1 MNSLFL
7 QVRKG
12 RKGEFAVVIEKIAE
26 PADLGALSFAELETL
41 AREIRSM
48 LVETVSR
55 TGGHLAP
62 NLGVVELTIA
72 LHLVFHTPEDK
83 IIWDVGHQCYVHK
96 ILTGRREQL
105 ATIRQYGG
113 LSGFPKTRESAHD
126 CFETGHSSTSISA
139 ALGFALARDLNRES
153 HAVVAVIGDGALTG
167 GMSFEAMNH
176 AGHLGTRLIVVLN
189 DNEMSIN
196 NNVGALSGYLSRLRT
211 DPLYYKSKGEIED
224 LLLRIPNVG
233 RRMVKTVERLKDSLK
248 YLLVPG
254 IFFEELGFTYL
265 GPVNGHDLKVLKQ
278 VFERARG
285 VGGPVLVHVY
295 TKKGKG
301 YSPAEQNPDI
311 FHGVGRFDVK
321 TGELVKQG
329 DNPTFTKVFGDCMLR
344 LGERRPKLV
353 AISAAMADGTGLKD
367 FATHFPDRFF
377 DVGIAEQ
384 HAVTLAAG
392 LARSG
397 YQPVVAIYSTFL
409 QRAYDQIVHDVA
421 LQGLPVIFAVDRAGI
436 VGEDGETH
444 QGIFDLSYLRHIPGL
459 ILMAPK
465 DQNELVTMLQS
476 AVDYRKPVAI
486 RYPRGQGRSAAI
498 DEEHPYLAPGRG
510 ELLRPGKDLALLAI
524 GPQAYTALEVAEI
537 LERRGRQ
544 AAVINCRYV
553 KPLDED
559 LIMEWAERT
568 GHLLTIEE
576 NVVAG
581 GFGSSVLELL
591 SRLSWRGQAFCMGI
605 PNCFVPH
612 GDRELLYRKY
622 GFDAGGIADLVQ
634 SRGW

>member
-1 MNSLFL
+1 MF
-7 QVRKG
+7 V
-12 RKGEFAVVIEKIAE
+12 VVIEKISQ
-26 PADLGALSFAELETL
+26 PSDLGALSFAELETL
-41 AREIRSM
+41 AREIRAM

-62 NLGVVELTIA
+62 NLGVVELTMA

-83 IIWDVGHQCYVHK
+83 IIWDVGHQSYVHK
-96 ILTGRREQL
+96 ILTGRRERL
-105 ATIRQYGG
+105 ATIRQFGG
-113 LSGFPKTRESAHD
+113 LSGFPKTRESVHD

-153 HAVVAVIGDGALTG
+153 HAVVAVIGDGAMTG

-176 AGHLGTRLIVVLN
+176 AGNAGTRLIVVLN

-211 DPLYYKSKGEIED
+211 APLYYKSKDEIED
-224 LLLRIPNVG
+224 LLLRIPSVG
-233 RRMVKTVERLKDSLK
+233 RRMVKTAERFKDSLK
-248 YLLVPG
+248 YLLMPG

-265 GPVNGHDLKVLKQ
+265 GPVNGHDLKALKQ
-278 VFERARG
+278 VFERARR
-285 VGGPVLVHVY
+285 VDGPVLVHVY

-301 YSPAEQNPDI
+301 YPPAEKNPDT

-321 TGELVKQG
+321 TGELIQHA

-344 LGERRPKLV
+344 LGERLPKLV

-367 FATHFPDRFF
+367 FADRFPDRFF

-392 LARSG
+392 LASSG
-397 YQPVVAIYSTFL
+397 FLPVVAVYSTFL

-465 DQNELVTMLQS
+465 DQNELVAMLLS
-476 AVDYRKPVAI
+476 AVDYRKPTAI
-486 RYPRGQGRSAAI
+486 RYPRGPGRSAVI
-498 DEEHPYLAPGRG
+498 DEEHPFLAPGRG
-510 ELLRPGKDLALLAI
+510 ELLRPGKDLAILAI
-524 GPQAYTALEVAEI
+524 GPSAYTALDAAEL
-537 LERRGRQ
+537 LESRGRQ
-544 AAVINCRYV
+544 AAVINCRCV
-553 KPLDED
+553 KPLDKD

-576 NVVAG
+576 NVLSG

-591 SRLSWRGQAFCMGI
+591 SQRGWRGQVFCMGI
-605 PNCFVPH
+605 QDCFVPH
-612 GDRELLYRKY
+612 GNQELLRRKS
-622 GFDAGGIADLVQ
+622 GLDAKGIADLV
-634 SRGW
+634 RLKGW

>member
-1 MNSLFL
+1 M
-7 QVRKG
+7 
-12 RKGEFAVVIEKIAE
+12 VIEKIAE

-301 YSPAEQNPDI
+301 YPPAEQNPDI

>member
-1 MNSLFL
+1 
-7 QVRKG
+7 
-12 RKGEFAVVIEKIAE
+12 VVIEKIAE

>member
-1 MNSLFL
+1 M
-7 QVRKG
+7 
-12 RKGEFAVVIEKIAE
+12 VIEKIAE

>member
-1 MNSLFL
+1 VF
-7 QVRKG
+7 
-12 RKGEFAVVIEKIAE
+12 VVVLEKIAQ
-26 PADLGALSFAELETL
+26 PSDLGALSFAELETL
-41 AREIRSM
+41 AREIRTM

-72 LHLVFHTPEDK
+72 LHLVFRSPEDK
-83 IIWDVGHQCYVHK
+83 IIWDVGHQSYVHK
-96 ILTGRREQL
+96 ILTGRRARF

-139 ALGFALARDLNRES
+139 ALGFALARDLNREK
-153 HAVVAVIGDGALTG
+153 HDVVAVIGDGALTG

-176 AGHLGTRLIVVLN
+176 AGHIGTRLIVVLN

-196 NNVGALSGYLSRLRT
+196 NNVGALSGYLNRLRT
-211 DPLYYKSKGEIED
+211 EPLYYKSKGEIED

-233 RRMVKTVERLKDSLK
+233 HRMVKTVERLKDSLK
-248 YLLVPG
+248 YLLLPG

-265 GPVNGHDLKVLKQ
+265 GPVNGHDLKALKQ

-285 VGGPVLVHVY
+285 VDGPVLVHVY

-301 YSPAEQNPDI
+301 YPPAEQNPEI
-311 FHGVGRFDVK
+311 FHGVGQFDIK
-321 TGELVKQG
+321 TGELIKQ
-329 DNPTFTKVFGDCMLR
+329 DDCPTFTKVFGDCMIR
-344 LGERRPKLV
+344 LGEKRPKLV
-353 AISAAMADGTGLKD
+353 AIAAAMADGTGLKD
-367 FATHFPDRFF
+367 FAARFPDRFF

-392 LARSG
+392 LARCG
-397 YQPVVAIYSTFL
+397 LQPVVAIYSTFL

-421 LQGLPVIFAVDRAGI
+421 LQKLPVIFAIDRAGI

-465 DQNELVTMLQS
+465 DQNELAAMLQS
-476 AVDYRKPVAI
+476 AVDYRRPVAI
-486 RYPRGQGRSAAI
+486 RYPRAQGRSAVI
-498 DEEHPYLAPGRG
+498 DEEHPYLEPGRG
-510 ELLRPGKDLALLAI
+510 ELLRPGRDLVLLAI
-524 GPQAYTALEVAEI
+524 GPQVYNALEAAE
-537 LERRGRQ
+537 LLAGRGRQ
-544 AAVINCRYV
+544 AAVINCRFV

-559 LIMEWAERT
+559 LILEWAERT
-568 GHLLTIEE
+568 GHVLTIEE
-576 NVVAG
+576 NVLAG

-591 SRLSWRGQAFCMGI
+591 SRRNFSGQAFCLGI
-605 PNCFVPH
+605 PDCFVPH
-612 GDRELLYRKY
+612 GDRELLCRKS
-622 GFDAGGIADLVQ
+622 GFDAASIADLVQ

>member
-1 MNSLFL
+1 MPAL
-7 QVRKG
+7 
-12 RKGEFAVVIEKIAE
+12 RKGEVAVVIEKISH
-26 PADLGALSFAELETL
+26 PSDLGALSFVEMETL
-41 AREIRSM
+41 AQEIRTM

-72 LHLVFHTPEDK
+72 LHLVFHSPEDK

-96 ILTGRREQL
+96 ILTGRRERL
-105 ATIRQYGG
+105 ATIRQFGG
-113 LSGFPKTRESAHD
+113 LSGFPKTRESVHD

-139 ALGFALARDLNRES
+139 ALGFALARDLNKES

-176 AGHLGTRLIVVLN
+176 AGNAGTRLIVVLN

-196 NNVGALSGYLSRLRT
+196 NNVGALSDYLSRLRT
-211 DPLYYKSKGEIED
+211 NPLYYKSKDEIED
-224 LLLRIPNVG
+224 LLLRIPSVG
-233 RRMVKTVERLKDSLK
+233 RRMVKVVERLKDSLK
-248 YLLVPG
+248 YLLMPG

-265 GPVNGHDLKVLKQ
+265 GPVNGHDLKALKQ
-278 VFERARG
+278 VFERARR
-285 VGGPVLVHVY
+285 VDGPVLVHVC

-301 YSPAEQNPDI
+301 YPPAEKNPDT

-321 TGELVKQG
+321 TGELIKQSE
-329 DNPTFTKVFGDCMLR
+329 NPTFTKVFGDCMLR
-344 LGERRPKLV
+344 LGERLPKLV
-353 AISAAMADGTGLKD
+353 AISAAMADGTGLKE
-367 FATHFPDRFF
+367 FATRFPDRFF

-392 LARSG
+392 LASSG
-397 YQPVVAIYSTFL
+397 FLPVVAVYSTFL

-421 LQGLPVIFAVDRAGI
+421 IQGLPVIFAVDRAGI
-436 VGEDGETH
+436 AGEDGETH
-444 QGIFDLSYLRHIPGL
+444 QGIFDLSFLSHIPGL

-465 DQNELVTMLQS
+465 DQNELAAMLMS
-476 AVDYRKPVAI
+476 AVDYRKPTAI
-486 RYPRGQGRSAAI
+486 RYPRGPGRAAVI
-498 DEEHPYLAPGRG
+498 DEEHPFLAPGRG
-510 ELLRPGKDLALLAI
+510 ELLRPGKDLAILAI
-524 GPQAYTALEVAEI
+524 GPSAYTALDAAEL
-537 LERRGRQ
+537 LESRGRQ

-576 NVVAG
+576 NVLSG

-591 SRLSWRGQAFCMGI
+591 SRLGWRGQVFCMGI
-605 PNCFVPH
+605 HDCFVPQ
-612 GDRELLYRKY
+612 GNQELLRRKF
-622 GFDAGGIADLVQ
+622 GLDAKGIADLVI
-634 SRGW
+634 SKGW

>member
-1 MNSLFL
+1 
-7 QVRKG
+7 
-12 RKGEFAVVIEKIAE
+12 
-26 PADLGALSFAELETL
+26 
-41 AREIRSM
+41 
-48 LVETVSR
+48 
-55 TGGHLAP
+55 
-62 NLGVVELTIA
+62 
-72 LHLVFHTPEDK
+72 
-83 IIWDVGHQCYVHK
+83 
-96 ILTGRREQL
+96 
-105 ATIRQYGG
+105 
-113 LSGFPKTRESAHD
+113 
-126 CFETGHSSTSISA
+126 
-139 ALGFALARDLNRES
+139 
-153 HAVVAVIGDGALTG
+153 
-167 GMSFEAMNH
+167 MSFEAMNH

>member
-1 MNSLFL
+1 MPAL
-7 QVRKG
+7 
-12 RKGEFAVVIEKIAE
+12 RKGEVAVVIEKISH
-26 PADLGALSFAELETL
+26 PSDLGALSFVEMETL
-41 AREIRSM
+41 AQEIRTM

-72 LHLVFHTPEDK
+72 LHLVFHSPEDK

-96 ILTGRREQL
+96 ILTGRRERL
-105 ATIRQYGG
+105 ATIRQFGG
-113 LSGFPKTRESAHD
+113 LSGFPKTRESVHD

-139 ALGFALARDLNRES
+139 ALGFALARDLNKES

-176 AGHLGTRLIVVLN
+176 AGNAGTRLIVVLN

-196 NNVGALSGYLSRLRT
+196 NNVGALSDYLSRLRT
-211 DPLYYKSKGEIED
+211 NPLYYKSKDEIED
-224 LLLRIPNVG
+224 LLLRIPSVG
-233 RRMVKTVERLKDSLK
+233 RRMVKVVERLKDSLK
-248 YLLVPG
+248 YLLMPG

-265 GPVNGHDLKVLKQ
+265 GPVNGHDLKALKQ
-278 VFERARG
+278 VFERARR
-285 VGGPVLVHVY
+285 VDGPVLVHVC

-301 YSPAEQNPDI
+301 YPPAEKNPDT

-321 TGELVKQG
+321 TGELIKQSE
-329 DNPTFTKVFGDCMLR
+329 NPTFTKVFGGCMLR
-344 LGERRPKLV
+344 LGERLPKLV
-353 AISAAMADGTGLKD
+353 AISAAMADGTGLKE
-367 FATHFPDRFF
+367 FATRFPDRFF

-392 LARSG
+392 LASSG
-397 YQPVVAIYSTFL
+397 FLPVVAVYSTFL

-421 LQGLPVIFAVDRAGI
+421 IQGLPVIFAVDRAGI

-444 QGIFDLSYLRHIPGL
+444 QGIFDLSFLSHIPGL

-465 DQNELVTMLQS
+465 DQNELAAMLMS
-476 AVDYRKPVAI
+476 AVDYRKPTAI
-486 RYPRGQGRSAAI
+486 RYPRGPGRAAVI
-498 DEEHPYLAPGRG
+498 DEEHPFLAPGRG
-510 ELLRPGKDLALLAI
+510 ELLRPGKDLAILAI
-524 GPQAYTALEVAEI
+524 GPSAYTALDAAEL
-537 LERRGRQ
+537 LESRGRQ

-576 NVVAG
+576 NVLSG

-591 SRLSWRGQAFCMGI
+591 SRLGWRGQVFCMGI
-605 PNCFVPH
+605 HDCFVPQ
-612 GDRELLYRKY
+612 GNQELLRRKF
-622 GFDAGGIADLVQ
+622 GLDAKGIADLVI
-634 SRGW
+634 SKGW

>member
-1 MNSLFL
+1 
-7 QVRKG
+7 V
-12 RKGEFAVVIEKIAE
+12 AVIEKIAE

-72 LHLVFHTPEDK
+72 LHLVFHSPEDK

-189 DNEMSIN
+189 DNKMSIN

-224 LLLRIPNVG
+224 ILLRIPNVG

-265 GPVNGHDLKVLKQ
+265 GPVNGHDLKALKQ

-301 YSPAEQNPDI
+301 YPPAEQNPDI

-329 DNPTFTKVFGDCMLR
+329 DNLTFTKVFGDCMLR

-476 AVDYRKPVAI
+476 AFDYRKPVAI
-486 RYPRGQGRSAAI
+486 RYPRGQGRSASI

-524 GPQAYTALEVAEI
+524 GPQAYTALEAAEI

-634 SRGW
+634 SKGW

>member
-1 MNSLFL
+1 MPAL
-7 QVRKG
+7 
-12 RKGEFAVVIEKIAE
+12 RKGEVAVVIEKISH
-26 PADLGALSFAELETL
+26 PSDLGALSFVEMETL
-41 AREIRSM
+41 AQEIRTM

-72 LHLVFHTPEDK
+72 LHLVFHSPEDK

-96 ILTGRREQL
+96 ILTGRRERL
-105 ATIRQYGG
+105 ATIRQFGG
-113 LSGFPKTRESAHD
+113 LSGFPKTRESVHD

-139 ALGFALARDLNRES
+139 ALGFALARDLNKES

-176 AGHLGTRLIVVLN
+176 AGNAGTRLIVVLN

-196 NNVGALSGYLSRLRT
+196 NNVGALSDYLSRLRT
-211 DPLYYKSKGEIED
+211 NPLYYKSKDEIED
-224 LLLRIPNVG
+224 LLLRIPSVG
-233 RRMVKTVERLKDSLK
+233 RRMVKVVERLKDSLK
-248 YLLVPG
+248 YLLMPG

-265 GPVNGHDLKVLKQ
+265 GPVNGHDLKALKQ
-278 VFERARG
+278 VFERARR
-285 VGGPVLVHVY
+285 VDGPVLVHVC

-301 YSPAEQNPDI
+301 YPPAEKNPDT

-321 TGELVKQG
+321 TGELIKQSE
-329 DNPTFTKVFGDCMLR
+329 NPTFTKVFGGCMLR
-344 LGERRPKLV
+344 LGERLPKLV
-353 AISAAMADGTGLKD
+353 AISAAMADGTGLKE
-367 FATHFPDRFF
+367 FATRFPDRFF

-392 LARSG
+392 LASSG
-397 YQPVVAIYSTFL
+397 FLPVVAVYSTFL

-421 LQGLPVIFAVDRAGI
+421 IQGLPVIFAVDRAGI
-436 VGEDGETH
+436 AGEDGETH
-444 QGIFDLSYLRHIPGL
+444 QGIFDLSFLSHIPGL

-465 DQNELVTMLQS
+465 DQNELAAMLMS
-476 AVDYRKPVAI
+476 AVDYRKPTAI
-486 RYPRGQGRSAAI
+486 RYPRGPGRAAVI
-498 DEEHPYLAPGRG
+498 DEEHPFLAPGRG
-510 ELLRPGKDLALLAI
+510 ELLRPGKDLAILAI
-524 GPQAYTALEVAEI
+524 GPSAYTALDAAEL
-537 LERRGRQ
+537 LESRGRQ

-576 NVVAG
+576 NVLSG

-591 SRLSWRGQAFCMGI
+591 SRLGWRGQVFCMGI
-605 PNCFVPH
+605 HDCFVPQ
-612 GDRELLYRKY
+612 GNQELLRRKF
-622 GFDAGGIADLVQ
+622 GLDAKGIADLVI
-634 SRGW
+634 SKGW

>member
-1 MNSLFL
+1 MF
-7 QVRKG
+7 
-12 RKGEFAVVIEKIAE
+12 VVVLEKIAE
-26 PADLGALSFAELETL
+26 PADLGALSFAEMETL

-72 LHLVFHTPEDK
+72 LHLVFHSPEDK

-96 ILTGRREQL
+96 ILTGRRERL

-139 ALGFALARDLNRES
+139 ALGFALARDLNREN

-176 AGHLGTRLIVVLN
+176 AGHVGTRLIVVLN

-211 DPLYYKSKGEIED
+211 EPLYYKSKDEIED
-224 LLLRIPNVG
+224 LLLRIPSVG
-233 RRMVKTVERLKDSLK
+233 RRMVKTFERLKDSLK
-248 YLLVPG
+248 YLLLPG
-254 IFFEELGFTYL
+254 ILFEELGFTYL
-265 GPVNGHDLKVLKQ
+265 GPVNGHDLKALKQ

-301 YSPAEQNPDI
+301 YPPAEQNPDI
-311 FHGVGRFDVK
+311 FHGVGQFDVQ

-329 DNPTFTKVFGDCMLR
+329 DKPTFTKVFGDCMLN
-344 LGERRPKLV
+344 LGERHPKLV
-353 AISAAMADGTGLKD
+353 AITAAMADGTGLKD

-465 DQNELVTMLQS
+465 DQNELVAMLQS

-486 RYPRGQGRSAAI
+486 RYPRGPGRSASI

-524 GPQAYTALEVAEI
+524 GPQAYTALEAAEI

-568 GHLLTIEE
+568 GHVLTIEE

-581 GFGSSVLELL
+581 GFGSGVLELL
-591 SRLSWRGQAFCMGI
+591 SRLGWRGQAFCAGI

-612 GDRELLYRKY
+612 GERELLCRKS
-622 GFDAGGIADLVQ
+622 GLDAISVADLVQ

>member
-1 MNSLFL
+1 M
-7 QVRKG
+7 
-12 RKGEFAVVIEKIAE
+12 VIEKISN
-26 PADLGALSFAELETL
+26 PSDLGALTFAELETL
-41 AREIRSM
+41 AGEIRTM

-72 LHLVFHTPEDK
+72 LHLAFRSPEDK

-105 ATIRQYGG
+105 ATIRQDGG
-113 LSGFPKTRESAHD
+113 LSGFPKARESVHD

-139 ALGFALARDLNRES
+139 ALGFALARDLNGEN

-176 AGHLGTRLIVVLN
+176 AGHVGTRLIVVLN

-224 LLLRIPNVG
+224 LLLRIPSVG
-233 RRMVKTVERLKDSLK
+233 RRMVKTVERLKDSFK
-248 YLLVPG
+248 YLLMPG

-265 GPVNGHDLKVLKQ
+265 GPVNGHDLKLLKQ

-285 VGGPVLVHVY
+285 VSGPVLVHVY

-301 YSPAEQNPDI
+301 YPPAEKNPDI
-311 FHGVGRFDVK
+311 FHGVGRFDIK
-321 TGELVKQG
+321 TGELARQG
-329 DNPTFTKVFGDCMLR
+329 DNPTFTRVFGETMLR
-344 LGERRPKLV
+344 LAERRPKLV
-353 AISAAMADGTGLKD
+353 AIAAAMADGTGLKE
-367 FATHFPDRFF
+367 FATRFPDRFF

-392 LARSG
+392 LAKSG
-397 YQPVVAIYSTFL
+397 FQPVVAIYSTFL

-421 LQGLPVIFAVDRAGI
+421 RQGLPVIFAIDRAGI

-465 DQNELVTMLQS
+465 DQNELAAMLLS

-486 RYPRGQGRSAAI
+486 RYPRGQGRSAVI
-498 DEEHPYLAPGRG
+498 EEEHSFLEPGRG
-510 ELLRPGKDLALLAI
+510 EVLRPGQDLAILAI
-524 GPQAYTALEVAEI
+524 GPPAYAALDAAAL
-537 LERRGRQ
+537 LESQGRQ

-559 LIMEWAERT
+559 LILEWAERT

-576 NVVAG
+576 NVLPG

-591 SRLSWRGQAFCMGI
+591 SRAGWRGQVFCLGI
-605 PNCFVPH
+605 QDCFVPH
-612 GDRELLYRKY
+612 GSQELLRRKS
-622 GFDAGGIADLVQ
+622 GLDAQGIADVVR
-634 SRGW
+634 SKGW